1 MTGQLMGQEVGG
13 ALHEPNGNNSHKS
26 NSKAVENFA

>member
-1 MTGQLMGQEVGG
+1 MGQEVGG
-13 ALHEPNGNNSHKS
+13 ALHEPSGNNSQKS